1 MISTKIGGRW
11 RRTRNG
17 ICTFWFKNQ
26 VQKKKTKAPPIS
38 SLLQLQYHIN
48 YRHTWALSYICF
60 YLWAKWSYGVS
71 MPPLTDFLQILHC
84 TSPFSSDAIASIKKK
99 ISRKLYKPKC
109 KSSTDLAITWLRILS
124 KMKTFL
130 SHFGIYIWHLR
141 FLHPPVIWTLRQV
154 NCPQVIQ
161 GSGSDLQTL
170 AELTLCQQVWL
181 AGRELDSQ
189 LS

>member
-1 MISTKIGGRW
+1 
-11 RRTRNG
+11 
-17 ICTFWFKNQ
+17 
-26 VQKKKTKAPPIS
+26 
-38 SLLQLQYHIN
+38 
-48 YRHTWALSYICF
+48 
-60 YLWAKWSYGVS
+60 

-109 KSSTDLAITWLRILS
+109 KSSTDLAITWMRILS

-189 LS
+189 LSKFISAVRPNKVNSHTVLNNLLFKNFVLLMWLST